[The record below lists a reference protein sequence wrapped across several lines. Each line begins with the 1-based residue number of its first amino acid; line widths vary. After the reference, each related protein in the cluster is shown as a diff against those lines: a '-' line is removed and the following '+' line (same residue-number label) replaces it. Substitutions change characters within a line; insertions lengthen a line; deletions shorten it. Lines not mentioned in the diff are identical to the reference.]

1 MTYRACRKPTS
12 VWEIATIPG
21 YFQTKVKP
29 SEFNPLAASE
39 ALAHVELLMMVDAL
53 SRNHIRQ
60 GVHYLQ
66 NSGESF
72 EDVYGRIM
80 NLVRDRETSPIVQ
93 Y

>member
-12 VWEIATIPG
+12 VWEIATIDG
-21 YFQTKVKP
+21 YFQTKLKP
-29 SEFNPLAASE
+29 SVFNPMAASE
-39 ALAHVELLMMVDAL
+39 ALAHVEMLMMVDAL
-53 SRNHIRQ
+53 FRNHIRE
-60 GVHYLQ
+60 GVHYFQ